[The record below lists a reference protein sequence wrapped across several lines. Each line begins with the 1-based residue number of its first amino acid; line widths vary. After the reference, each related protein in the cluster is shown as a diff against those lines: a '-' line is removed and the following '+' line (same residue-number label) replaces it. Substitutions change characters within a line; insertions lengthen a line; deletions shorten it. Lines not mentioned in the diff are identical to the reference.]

1 MKTETPRLVAVD
13 TETTGL
19 NVYSPKVQ
27 PILVSWCHKGGVGL
41 FRPDAG
47 VPSFFRS
54 WLADPKVAKLFWNA
68 PFDIEVLSK
77 IGCEVRGQIHDGYI
91 AARLIESDKQKLS
104 LKDAAREFL
113 NDPYLPEIRLRKYVR
128 NNRID
133 VKRTGYGQIPARILE
148 PYAVHDARMTFR
160 LWKLYRPKLVEAGMW
175 EVYLR
180 DLAAQAVARAGTRAG
195 LLLDLGRATALAEE
209 VERAREA
216 KLAALREISGRP
228 DFNPNAPAQVASFV
242 YDGQDVRSGRWTKT
256 GKVSTDEIALLRIGT
271 KRAAAIL
278 EYRTLAKAKSTYLKP
293 LLKESVKGRIH
304 PSLNVV
310 GTRTGRFSSSNP
322 NLQNIPRVGEGLLA
336 QMRHCFVADPGTF
349 LVFLDYDQ
357 VELRLAAH
365 FSGEPA
371 MLKAIREGKD
381 LHGETAKLVFNIKED
396 HPNWK
401 TYRFL
406 GKTLNL
412 SIQYGIGPEKY
423 RDAVFKLTSRAGNP
437 LILDLSEA
445 SQHISD
451 YKSAHPKIV
460 ELFSKIDQEVAA
472 TGGVR
477 NPYGRFI
484 RVDPSATYTGVNY
497 LIQSTSADV
506 MKEAMI
512 SCQPLL
518 KDYGAE
524 FRLTVHDELIFSVPL
539 GSKALVEKL
548 RDHMEVY
555 DRFTVPLTCSA
566 SYGRSWGTK
575 KDIKRSLSA

>member
-1 MKTETPRLVAVD
+1 MDKPKLVAVD

-27 PILVSWCHKGGVGL
+27 PILISWCHSKGVGL
-41 FRPDAG
+41 ARPEEG
-47 VPSFFRS
+47 IPSFLRS
-54 WLADPKVAKLFWNA
+54 WLTDRSVAKLFWNA
-68 PFDIEVLSK
+68 TFDIEVLAK
-77 IGCEVRGQIHDGYI
+77 AGCKVRGPIHDGYI

-113 NDPYLPEIRLRKYVR
+113 NDPYLPEIRLRKYIR

-133 VKRTGYGQIPARILE
+133 VKHTGYGQIPPRILE

-160 LWKLYRPKLVEAGMW
+160 LWKLYRPKLLEAGMW

-180 DLAAQAVARAGTRAG
+180 DLEAQAVARAGTRVG
-195 LLLDLGRATALAEE
+195 LRVDTTRATTLATE
-209 VERAREA
+209 VESAREA
-216 KLAALREISGRP
+216 KLATLRRVSGRP
-228 DFNPNAPAQVASFV
+228 DFNPNASAQVASFV
-242 YDGQDVRSGRWTKT
+242 YDGQDTKVERWTKK
-256 GKVSTDEIALLRIGT
+256 GRPSTDEIALLRAGT
-271 KRAAAIL
+271 GRAAAIL
-278 EYRTLAKAKSTYLKP
+278 EYRNLAKAKSTYLRP
-293 LLKESVKGRIH
+293 LLKETVNGRIH

-365 FSGEPA
+365 FSKEPS
-371 MLKAIREGKD
+371 MLKAIRQGKD
-381 LHGETAKLVFNIKED
+381 LHGETAKLVFGVDEK
-396 HPNWK
+396 HTNWK

-437 LILDLSEA
+437 LIITLSEA

-460 ELFSKIDQEVAA
+460 ELFSEIDRMVAL

-518 KDYGAE
+518 KDYGAK
-524 FRLTVHDELIFSVPL
+524 FLLTVHDELIFSVPL
-539 GSKALVEKL
+539 ESKALVEEL
-548 RDHMEVY
+548 RKHMEVY
-555 DRFTVPLTCSA
+555 DKFSVPLTVSA
-566 SYGRSWGTK
+566 SYGRSWGAK
-575 KDIKRSLSA
+575 KEIKRSSSA